1 VAGDGSLTFTL
12 STPAAPA
19 EIYRLDANSHTPR
32 QLTHLSSTF
41 VSQHQLSKPETLS
54 FRSFDGKQIQGWLYP
69 ALHATGRTPLI
80 LSIHG
85 GPHGSFGFGFN
96 PQFQFFAGSGYAVL
110 AINPRG
116 SSGYGQRFSDGC
128 VNDWGGG
135 DFHDLMAGLDYVL
148 ATHPDIDPAQLFITG
163 SSYGGFMTNWAI
175 TQTKRFKSAVASAS
189 LSNLISFYA
198 TSLYQDLVHA
208 EFGGFPWT
216 GRNYESLW
224 RWSPLAH
231 VSQVSTPT
239 LFLHGEADN
248 DVHITQAEEMY
259 TALRHRGIEAV
270 LVRYPREGHGFHEPK
285 HRLDSTTRT
294 IEWFNRFR

>member
-1 VAGDGSLTFTL
+1 M
-12 STPAAPA
+12 STPGLPA
-19 EIYRLDANSHTPR
+19 ELYRLDANSHTPR
-32 QLTHLSSTF
+32 QLTRLNRDF
-41 VSQHQLSKPETLS
+41 AAQHQLSKPETLW

-69 ALHATGRTPLI
+69 ALNATGRTPLI

-128 VNDWGGG
+128 INDWGGG
-135 DFHDLMAGLDYVL
+135 DYHDLMAGVDYVL
-148 ATHPDIDPAQLFITG
+148 ATHQNIDPAKLLVTG
-163 SSYGGFMTNWAI
+163 SSYGGFMTNWVI
-175 TQTKRFKSAVASAS
+175 TQTKRFKAAVASAS

-208 EFGGFPWT
+208 EFDGFPWI
-216 GRNYESLW
+216 GRNYETLW
-224 RWSPLAH
+224 KWSPLAH
-231 VSQVSTPT
+231 VAQVSTPT
-239 LFLHGEADN
+239 LFLHGEQDN

-259 TALRHRGIEAV
+259 TALRQRGLDAV
-270 LVRYPREGHGFHEPK
+270 LVRYPREGHGFREPN
-285 HRLDSTTRT
+285 HRLDAATRT
-294 IEWFNRFR
+294 IDWFNRFR